1 MGNLFITIQMEILLT
16 ITMGFLFTIVVG
28 IQFALSTINLAAWES
43 LMGRQKND
51 GKVDKWAFCCQ
62 IIADMKRRKKSREE
76 RFMSGFKNK
85 KSFLFLLGLAG
96 LSSLAGGAVRFTD
109 VSLAFYARG
118 SDYWGGHGANWID
131 VNGDGMLD
139 IYVKNVAGKIYNIP
153 NTLLINYGTYF
164 SDEAVARGVKD
175 TDGLGT
181 HGAVLAD
188 YDNDLDF
195 DLFSTTTFHHTE
207 AYNHL
212 YMNDGAGFF
221 TDVTSVI
228 SPAQTENTEARGV
241 AAADLDGD
249 GHIDFYFS
257 NPVDNTDYNKLFSPV
272 YKNNFLMNDG
282 DGTFTAENR
291 GIAWSCFTQ
300 GVSAVDVDGDGDIDL
315 AEARWKAP
323 STIYLNDGS
332 GQFTDAGA
340 GLGLPQD
347 LDVRDNGMTFAD
359 IDTDGSLDLAVI
371 GAKRVAIYKQYGGQF
386 SWSQT
391 LAITRDVFHGCFG
404 DFDHDGDLDLY
415 VSGGNV
421 YENDGTGLFTEL
433 LPGVTGLQPSLD
445 TLDPRGSALA
455 DFDNDG
461 DLDIYVTD
469 ADYYNILLRNDLN
482 DDNWIKVEVWD
493 HTGGVGG
500 IGTKL
505 DLYATGHANES
516 AYLRGHREIQGE
528 YGYLSQDMPVAHFG
542 APSPPYDLKVT
553 FADGTVRTF
562 MGLTSGQTFQALYPS
577 VQAPLNLTGERKIN
591 KALFYWE
598 SLIILNWQQ
607 NPANENIFK
616 YRIYEVDNST
626 KILLDEVDGDTFSY
640 MLRQADKNRT
650 YVLEVRAVNSLL
662 IEGKAATVIVN

>member
-1 MGNLFITIQMEILLT
+1 
-16 ITMGFLFTIVVG
+16 
-28 IQFALSTINLAAWES
+28 
-43 LMGRQKND
+43 
-51 GKVDKWAFCCQ
+51 
-62 IIADMKRRKKSREE
+62 
-76 RFMSGFKNK
+76 MSGFRNK
-85 KSFLFLLGLAG
+85 KRFLFLLGLAG
-96 LSSLAGGAVRFTD
+96 LSSLTGGAIHFTD
-109 VSLAFYARG
+109 VSLAFSARG
-118 SDYWGGHGANWID
+118 SGYFGGHGVSWID
-131 VNGDGMLD
+131 VNGDGLLD
-139 IYVKNVAGKIYNIP
+139 IYVKNAAGWGLYDVP
-153 NTLLINYGTYF
+153 NNLLINYGTYF
-164 SDEAVARGVKD
+164 ADEAVVRGVKD
-175 TDGLGT
+175 AYGLGT

-195 DLFSTTTFHHTE
+195 DLFSTTTFSG
-207 AYNHL
+207 ASQARNHL
-212 YMNDGAGFF
+212 YMNDGMGFF

-228 SPAQTENTEARGV
+228 SPAQTEDTEARGV
-241 AAADLDGD
+241 AAADFDGD

-257 NPVDNTDYNKLFSPV
+257 NPVDNTDYRKLFPPV
-272 YKNNFLMNDG
+272 YKNSFLMNDG
-282 DGTFTAENR
+282 DGTFTATNR

-315 AEARWKAP
+315 AEARWEMAP

-332 GQFTDAGA
+332 GYFADTGA
-340 GLGLPQD
+340 SLGLPQTAG
-347 LDVRDNGMTFAD
+347 VRDNGMTFAD
-359 IDTDGSLDLAVI
+359 IDTDGRLDLAII
-371 GAKRVAIYKQYGGQF
+371 GAGRVNIYKQSGGQF
-386 SWSQT
+386 IWSQT
-391 LAITRDVFHGCFG
+391 LTVTGQPAGFHVCIG

-433 LPGVTGLQPSLD
+433 LASVTGLQPSLN

-469 ADYYNILLRNDLN
+469 ADYYNVLLQNDLN
-482 DDNWIKVEVWD
+482 DANWIKVKVWD
-493 HTGGVGG
+493 QTGGVGG

-505 DLYATGHANES
+505 DLYVAGHANES

-528 YGYLSQDMPVAHFG
+528 YGYLGQNMPAVHFG

-562 MGLTSGQTFQALYPS
+562 TGLTSGQTFQALYPS

-626 KILLDEVDGDTFSY
+626 KILLDEVEGDTFSY